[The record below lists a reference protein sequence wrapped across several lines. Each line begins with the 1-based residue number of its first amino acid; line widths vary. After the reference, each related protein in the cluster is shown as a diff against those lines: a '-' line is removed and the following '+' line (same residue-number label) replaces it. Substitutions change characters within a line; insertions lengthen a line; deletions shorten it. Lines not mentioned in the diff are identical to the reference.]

1 MEVRQIRIYICSNFK
16 GYQGRKR
23 QKNPSKYTIGLLAS
37 THLLALR
44 NQGAFNTDPF
54 IHIPEMNTLWV
65 STLIY
70 LLYLH
75 VL

>member
-1 MEVRQIRIYICSNFK
+1 MEVRQINIYISSNSK

-23 QKNPSKYTIGLLAS
+23 QRKNPSDHMIGLLAS

-54 IHIPEMNTLWV
+54 IHIPNM
-65 STLIY
+65 SPKS
-70 LLYLH
+70 
-75 VL
+75 